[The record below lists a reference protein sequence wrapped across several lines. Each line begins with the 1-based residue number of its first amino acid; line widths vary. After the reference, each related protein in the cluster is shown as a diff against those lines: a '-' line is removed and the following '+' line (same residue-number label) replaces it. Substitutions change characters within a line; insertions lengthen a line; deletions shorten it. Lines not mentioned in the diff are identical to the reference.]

1 MLPLRYAV
9 TPPPPIATWKANL
22 GAELALDVIA
32 GDGDHLVAETFA
44 ADGHELTDA
53 AVHGGKD
60 AGGQDDRLLLLNV

>member
-1 MLPLRYAV
+1 MLPLCYAV
-9 TPPPPIATWKANL
+9 PPPIPTVTLSSNL